1 MVTHPAASP
10 QPEQS
15 HEVALLV
22 PLPLTI
28 RVGSPRQFTGLH
40 PETNAAHQSFGLGG
54 ASPPLFGTP
63 PWTSTTHCR
72 SFTHEGPILGLA
84 VCGAVCCVLCV
95 VLCAVCGLWCPP
107 ASSWVGAQGLR
118 FDRSSSSSS
127 SCVVC
132 VLCVYC
138 CVLLCCVLCGVL
150 CVVLCVV
157 CCAVCCVLIGTVHS
171 PLPSLC
177 VVVVCC
183 VWCVVVLW
191 LCVVWCG
198 VVVVCCAVL
207 CAVCVC
213 SLVLCVVV

>member
-54 ASPPLFGTP
+54 GKPPPLLGTP

-84 VCGAVCCVLCV
+84 VCCAVCCVLCV

-132 VLCVYC
+132 VLCVC
-138 CVLLCCVLCGVL
+138 CVCV
-150 CVVLCVV
+150 CVCVCAVV
-157 CCAVCCVLIGTVHS
+157 CSCAVCCVL
-171 PLPSLC
+171 
-177 VVVVCC
+177 CC
-183 VWCVVVLW
+183 
-191 LCVVWCG
+191 
-198 VVVVCCAVL
+198 
-207 CAVCVC
+207 
-213 SLVLCVVV
+213 VLCVGCGALLPVLGLVPRV

>member
-15 HEVALLV
+15 HKVALLV

-54 ASPPLFGTP
+54 ASPPLFRTP

-132 VLCVYC
+132 VLCVC
-138 CVLLCCVLCGVL
+138 CVCVCA
-150 CVVLCVV
+150 VV
-157 CCAVCCVLIGTVHS
+157 CSCAVCCVL
-171 PLPSLC
+171 
-177 VVVVCC
+177 CC
-183 VWCVVVLW
+183 
-191 LCVVWCG
+191 
-198 VVVVCCAVL
+198 
-207 CAVCVC
+207 
-213 SLVLCVVV
+213 VLCVGCGALLPVLGLVPRV